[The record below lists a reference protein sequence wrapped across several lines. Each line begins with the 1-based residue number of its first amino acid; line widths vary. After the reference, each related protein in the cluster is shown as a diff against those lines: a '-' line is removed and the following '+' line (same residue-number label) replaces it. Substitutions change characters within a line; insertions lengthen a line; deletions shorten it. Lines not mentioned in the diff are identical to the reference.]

1 MTRLNKV
8 LRAVF
13 VLPFSAGHPKER
25 GNGESVSH
33 DGSISGIVFLVS
45 VVVVLCIILVIGSVG
60 QNHDNVHTNLFII
73 TMTVTACLAIFICIA
88 LTVYTS
94 IYPAAV
100 TLSQHWDISG
110 KIMLR
115 FLWLFTLAS
124 ITESAIYF
132 SYHLTCFTHNYET
145 ANIDQR
151 IVCDIV
157 LFIFRVVQTGFLTR
171 YARYIF
177 ASSLGLYYG
186 LLILFLTNISVIV
199 IAYAHDIRYFQD
211 FTLNITGNATLPW
224 PCDTNSSTLNVLTAM
239 EGFLDPAIFEYS
251 LLTILFISEIWPKR
265 SETTNMI
272 RQPSCVYDN
281 FSIIEHAGLLQSEES
296 VYESIQDV
304 NRPTAKHMVWK
315 CINIAA
321 AFLLVLPGIV
331 LLAMR
336 VYNKDDISIRI
347 ASDYCNSIETTV
359 MVLSILKCF
368 YLLQTE
374 CKSTNKSTSFG
385 SKDYLIL
392 VSLIGSLGYYT
403 MRLIPYI
410 VLVHS
415 GEENVNRMYNYIV
428 RILAIYLQTVLIYQL
443 KNYEKIYNQSSFMSI
458 EYNVLFLSVANL
470 MMWGVDT
477 FLASQYVFSNDAP
490 ALFYGKRVWVNSY
503 CLLFPFAMFYRFKC
517 FVAFYGIYDRLRK

>member
-25 GNGESVSH
+25 GDGESVSH

-45 VVVVLCIILVIGSVG
+45 VVVLLCIILVIGSVG
-60 QNHDNVHTNLFII
+60 QDHDSVHTNLFII
-73 TMTVTACLAIFICIA
+73 TMTVTACLAIFICIG
-88 LTVYTS
+88 LTVYAS

-124 ITESAIYF
+124 ITDSAIYF
-132 SYHLTCFTHNYET
+132 SYHVTCFTHNYEN

-151 IVCDIV
+151 IVCDIL

-171 YARYIF
+171 YAKYTF

-199 IAYAHDIRYFQD
+199 IAYAHEMRYFQD
-211 FTLNITGNATLPW
+211 FSLNITGNATFPW
-224 PCDTNSSTLNVLTAM
+224 PCDTDSSALDVINAM
-239 EGFLDPAIFEYS
+239 EDFLDPAIFEYS

-272 RQPSCVYDN
+272 PRHTCVYDN
-281 FSIIEHAGLLQSEES
+281 FSITEHTGLLQSDENI
-296 VYESIQDV
+296 YESIQDV
-304 NRPTAKHMVWK
+304 NHPTAKHMIWK
-315 CINIAA
+315 CLNIAA
-321 AFLLVLPGIV
+321 AFLLVLPGII
-331 LLAMR
+331 LLAIR
-336 VYNKDDISIRI
+336 VHSNHDVSIGI
-347 ASDYCNSIETTV
+347 ASDYCNSIEITV

-374 CKSTNKSTSFG
+374 CKPTNKSSSFG

-415 GEENVNRMYNYIV
+415 GEDNVNRMYNYIV

-443 KNYEKIYNQSSFMSI
+443 KNYEKIDNQSSCMSI

-470 MMWGVDT
+470 LTWGVNT
-477 FLASQYVFSNDAP
+477 FIASQYVFSNDAP

-503 CLLFPFAMFYRFKC
+503 SLLFPFAIFYRFKC
-517 FVAFYGIYDRLRK
+517 FVAFYGIYDRLTK

>member
-1 MTRLNKV
+1 
-8 LRAVF
+8 
-13 VLPFSAGHPKER
+13 
-25 GNGESVSH
+25 
-33 DGSISGIVFLVS
+33 
-45 VVVVLCIILVIGSVG
+45 
-60 QNHDNVHTNLFII
+60 
-73 TMTVTACLAIFICIA
+73 
-88 LTVYTS
+88 
-94 IYPAAV
+94 
-100 TLSQHWDISG
+100 
-110 KIMLR
+110 
-115 FLWLFTLAS
+115 
-124 ITESAIYF
+124 
-132 SYHLTCFTHNYET
+132 
-145 ANIDQR
+145 
-151 IVCDIV
+151 
-157 LFIFRVVQTGFLTR
+157 
-171 YARYIF
+171 
-177 ASSLGLYYG
+177 
-186 LLILFLTNISVIV
+186 
-199 IAYAHDIRYFQD
+199 
-211 FTLNITGNATLPW
+211 
-224 PCDTNSSTLNVLTAM
+224 M
-239 EGFLDPAIFEYS
+239 EGFLDPAVFEYS

-265 SETTNMI
+265 SEMTNMI

-281 FSIIEHAGLLQSEES
+281 FSIIEHAALLQSEES

-304 NRPTAKHMVWK
+304 NRPTAKHMIWK

-321 AFLLVLPGIV
+321 AFLLVLPGTV

-336 VYNKDDISIRI
+336 VYNKYDVSIRI

-374 CKSTNKSTSFG
+374 CKPTNKSTSFG

-428 RILAIYLQTVLIYQL
+428 RILAIYLHTVLIYQL
-443 KNYEKIYNQSSFMSI
+443 SFMSI
-458 EYNVLFLSVANL
+458 EYNFLFLSVANL

-490 ALFYGKRVWVNSY
+490 ALFYGKQVWVNSY
-503 CLLFPFAMFYRFKC
+503 SLLFPFTIFYRFKC